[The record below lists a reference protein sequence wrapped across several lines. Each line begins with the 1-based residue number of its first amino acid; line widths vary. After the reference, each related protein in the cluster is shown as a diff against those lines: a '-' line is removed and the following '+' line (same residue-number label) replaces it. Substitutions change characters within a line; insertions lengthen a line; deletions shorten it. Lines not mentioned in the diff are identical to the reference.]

1 MDTDSLNKLKGR
13 IYMMFPVSFLF
24 LASILM
30 LSAWS
35 LRFWQG
41 WLFCFVIFIPIVFV
55 VNYFAKH
62 APIFLERRMK
72 YKERE
77 MRQRAMMKISSY
89 LTFLGLLIPGLD
101 FRFGWSTVPVW
112 LILASDVIILASYF
126 FVFISFRE
134 NILSAK
140 ISGVSKRKI
149 IIEIGPYAMVRHPM
163 YASFVLMFLFIPL
176 ALGSFWAII
185 AFFPI
190 VTTVIFRILKEEEVM
205 LRQLSD
211 YRDYCK
217 KVPYRL
223 IPFIW

>member
-1 MDTDSLNKLKGR
+1 
-13 IYMMFPVSFLF
+13 
-24 LASILM
+24 M

-41 WLFCFVIFIPIVFV
+41 WIFCFVIFIPIVFV
-55 VNYFAKH
+55 VNYFATH
-62 APIFLERRMK
+62 APVFLERRMK

-77 MRQRAMMKISSY
+77 MRQKAMMKISSY

-112 LILASDVIILASYF
+112 LVLASDVIILASYF
-126 FVFISFRE
+126 FVFTSFRE
-134 NILSAK
+134 NIRTAK
-140 ISGVSKRKI
+140 ISGASKRKGI
-149 IIEIGPYAMVRHPM
+149 VETGPYAIVRHPM

-176 ALGSFWAII
+176 ALGSFWAVLS
-185 AFFPI
+185 FFPI
-190 VTTVIFRILKEEEVM
+190 VITVIFRILKEEEVM
-205 LRQLSD
+205 LRDLPD
-211 YRDYCK
+211 YKDHCK

>member
-1 MDTDSLNKLKGR
+1 MDNDTLNKLKRR
-13 IYMMFPVSFLF
+13 IFMMFPISFLF

-41 WLFCFVIFIPIVFV
+41 WIFCFVIFIPIVFV

-77 MRQRAMMKISSY
+77 MRQKAMMKISSY
-89 LTFLGLLIPGLD
+89 FTFLGLLIPGLD

-112 LILASDVIILASYF
+112 LVLASDVIILASYF

-134 NILSAK
+134 NIHTIKTA
-140 ISGVSKRKI
+140 GVFKRKI
-149 IIEIGPYAMVRHPM
+149 IVETGPYGIVRHPM
-163 YASFVLMFLFIPL
+163 YAAFVPMFLFIPF
-176 ALGSFWAII
+176 ALGSFWAVF

-190 VTTVIFRILKEEEVM
+190 VTTVIFRILKEEKVM
-205 LRQLSD
+205 LRDLTN
-211 YRDYCK
+211 YKDYCK

-223 IPFIW
+223 IPFVW

>member
-1 MDTDSLNKLKGR
+1 MDNDSLNKLKGR
-13 IYMMFPVSFLF
+13 IYMMFPISFLF
-24 LASILM
+24 LAAILM

-35 LRFWQG
+35 VRFWQG
-41 WLFCFVIFIPIVFV
+41 WIFCFVIFIPIVFV
-55 VNYFAKH
+55 VNYFVNH
-62 APIFLERRMK
+62 APTFLERRMK

-89 LTFLGLLIPGLD
+89 LTFIGLLIPGLD

-112 LILASDVIILASYF
+112 LILTSDAIILACYY

-134 NILSAK
+134 NIKAANIIGS
-140 ISGVSKRKI
+140 SKVKTI
-149 IIEIGPYAMVRHPM
+149 VKSGPYNMVRHPM
-163 YASFVLMFLFIPL
+163 YAAFVLVFLFIPL
-176 ALGSFWAII
+176 ALGSFWAVL

-190 VTTVIFRILKEEEVM
+190 VTTVISRILKEENVM
-205 LRQLSD
+205 LRELPD
-211 YRDYCK
+211 YSNYCK